1 MKTELSYIPNV
12 HTMEYAMAKERTDFI
27 EKQSDKIALRAI
39 DRNGLMVGREFDD
52 YKSVVDMARDYWI
65 KGFLYVEAF
74 SLDDKKF
81 VLHYHGVR
89 TY

>member
-1 MKTELSYIPNV
+1 
-12 HTMEYAMAKERTDFI
+12 
-27 EKQSDKIALRAI
+27 
-39 DRNGLMVGREFDD
+39 MVGREFDD
-52 YKSVVDMARDYWI
+52 YKSAVDMARDYWI

>member
-1 MKTELSYIPNV
+1 MKPELFFIPNV
-12 HTMEYAMAKERTDFI
+12 HMMENAMAKERADFI
-27 EKQSDKIALRAI
+27 EKQSGKIALRAI
-39 DRNGLMVGREFDD
+39 DRNGLMVDREFSD
-52 YKSVVDMARDYWI
+52 YQSAVDMARNYWI

-74 SLDDKKF
+74 SLDGKKF